1 MTALS
6 VQLSINRGDAM
17 RAMIMLLGLLASS
30 VALAEDKVYML
41 GKLKVKDSTYV
52 SVVFFQD
59 PAVNTIA
66 ICEREVMYGRN
77 GQWQYFAHLV
87 HKVQGVSLTVD
98 YFCRSTANPVAV
110 WQPRDPYDYVYLVD
124 IRNDGLKMTEFDTY
138 ADCVGSLKKNRTP
151 ETFDYFCAK
160 SNQHMSKS

>member
-1 MTALS
+1 
-6 VQLSINRGDAM
+6 M

-52 SVVFFQD
+52 SAVFFHD

-66 ICEREVMYGRN
+66 ICEKEVMYGRN

-87 HKVQGVSLTVD
+87 HKAQGVSLTVD
-98 YFCRSTANPVAV
+98 YVCRSTANPIST
-110 WQPRDPYDYVYLVD
+110 WQPKDRYDYVYLVD
-124 IRNDGLKMTEFDTY
+124 IRNDDLKVTEFDTY
-138 ADCVGSLKKNRTP
+138 ADCVGSLKKDRTP

-160 SNQHMSKS
+160 ANQTFAKP